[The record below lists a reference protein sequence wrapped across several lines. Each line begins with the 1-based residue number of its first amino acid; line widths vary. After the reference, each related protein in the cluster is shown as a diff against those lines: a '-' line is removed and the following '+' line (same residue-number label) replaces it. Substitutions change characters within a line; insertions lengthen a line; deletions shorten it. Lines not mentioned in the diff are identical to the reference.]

1 MFDTQ
6 QCKGWVGG
14 RWWVVSYYRMWVTA
28 AVAIATMV
36 VVVFAVAVVVVVV
49 DSCGCGLVGN

>member
-1 MFDTQ
+1 MAACLILNNARD
-6 QCKGWVGG
+6 G
-14 RWWVVSYYRMWVTA
+14 WVVSYYRMWVTA

-49 DSCGCGLVGN
+49 DSCGCR